1 MKKQSLVLR
10 YALGMFALT
19 LVGQLYHSFSYS
31 YYVDKEALISLSLAT
46 ASKVIF
52 ILVDGVN
59 DVIFGYLSEKTKSKM
74 GKRLPW
80 IIYSFPFFP
89 LCVLLTYVLNHT
101 MNFSSSFFFMYY
113 LFISILFE
121 NISTILYINIGA
133 LFPLLFKNEEERSS
147 ASSFRHALEVIAIG
161 ICLTLTPLLQEKID
175 YIGVCVIYGII
186 YIPLMLILLKGLK
199 HDYALDYKYE
209 TKYSFKQTIKDFFF
223 NKNIII
229 YHLSSSFVLA
239 SLSLLLT
246 LYPMYARYTL
256 KLKPYEQSILMGV
269 LFICCLLSLFIW
281 NKIIKKIGHKKSYV
295 LAYISFP
302 IMLFSLSIPHNFIE
316 SLFVVTIFSPLCG
329 GVLITPDLMSSEI
342 LDLDKKKNKVSREA
356 SFMSLGTLLQRC
368 VIMIST
374 LFMSVIG
381 SLFGYIDGGS
391 PGDNPAFTFQII
403 SGVLLPL
410 IALSGGIL
418 SIVYYK
424 LSKKDINDS

>member
-1 MKKQSLVLR
+1 MKNKSLVLR

-46 ASKVIF
+46 ISKVIF
-52 ILVDGVN
+52 ILVDGLN
-59 DVIFGYLSEKTKSKM
+59 DVIFAYLSEKTKSKI

-80 IIYSFPFFP
+80 ILYAFPFFP
-89 LCVLLTYVLNHT
+89 LCVLLTYVINNT

-113 LFISILFE
+113 LLISILFE
-121 NISTILYINIGA
+121 NVSTILYINIGA

-147 ASSFRHALEVIAIG
+147 ASSCRHALEVIAIG
-161 ICLTLTPLLQEKID
+161 ICLVLTPILQEKIE

-199 HDYALDYKYE
+199 HDYSLDYKYK

-239 SLSLLLT
+239 ALSLLLT

-256 KLKPYEQSILMGV
+256 KLKSFEQSILMGI
-269 LFICCLLSLFIW
+269 LFICCLFSLFIW
-281 NKIIKKIGHKKSYV
+281 NKIIKRIGHRKSYV
-295 LAYISFP
+295 LAYILFP
-302 IMLFSLSIPHNFIE
+302 IMLFSLFIPKNFIE
-316 SLFVVTIFSPLCG
+316 SIIIVVIFSPLCG

-356 SFMSLGTLLQRC
+356 SFMSLGTLLQR
-368 VIMIST
+368 VSIMISA
-374 LFMSVIG
+374 LFMSIIG
-381 SLFGYIDGGS
+381 SLFGYVDGGS
-391 PGDNPAFTFQII
+391 PGDNPSLTFRII
-403 SGVLLPL
+403 VGVLLPL
-410 IALSGGIL
+410 ISLIGGIL
-418 SIVYYK
+418 SVVYYK
-424 LSKKDINDS
+424 LSKSDINDS